1 MTIKAGHTRRRVAL
15 ALDTSG
21 GANPADADG
30 TDINKIMAKFK
41 KTGTLPN
48 VAQKNPLYGDFTFP
62 EDIHSVR
69 EAVERAEDR
78 FMDLPAD
85 VRSVCKNDWV
95 QFYELFKT
103 TEGQEI
109 LTEAGLEIN
118 DSTITTSPET
128 SETPDPTETETT
140 VETPTEPNP
149 IPNP

>member
-21 GANPADADG
+21 GANAADADG
-30 TDINKIMAKFK
+30 SDINKIMATFK

-48 VAQKNPLYGDFTFP
+48 VGRTNPLYGDFTFP

-69 EAVERAEDR
+69 EAVERAGDR

-85 VRSVCKNDWV
+85 VRSVCENDWV

-103 TEGQEI
+103 EEGRAK
-109 LTEAGLEIN
+109 LTEAGLQIN
-118 DSTITTSPET
+118 DQTNTTIPDPITTPEIPNETPPAPET
-128 SETPDPTETETT
+128 PPEPTP
-140 VETPTEPNP
+140 
-149 IPNP
+149 

>member
-1 MTIKAGHTRRRVAL
+1 MTIKEGHTRRSA
-15 ALDTSG
+15 AITLDTKG

-30 TDINKIMAKFK
+30 ADINKIMAKFK

-48 VAQKNPLYGDFTFP
+48 VGLKNPLYGDFTFP

-85 VRSVCKNDWV
+85 VRSVCDNDWV

-103 TEGQEI
+103 EEGQTV
-109 LTEAGLEIN
+109 LTEAGLK
-118 DSTITTSPET
+118 ITDK
-128 SETPDPTETETT
+128 PDPDPSEKTETT
-140 VETPTEPNP
+140 PETTPAPETPPEPTP
-149 IPNP
+149 

>member
-48 VAQKNPLYGDFTFP
+48 VGRTNPLYGDFTFP

-95 QFYELFKT
+95 QFYELFNT
-103 TEGQEI
+103 PEGQEK
-109 LTEAGLEIN
+109 LTEAGLQIN
-118 DSTITTSPET
+118 ELNETPSPDP
-128 SETPDPTETETT
+128 SETPDPTVETPPT
-140 VETPTEPNP
+140 VETTPET
-149 IPNP
+149 